1 MRPKR
6 GTVGPVFA
14 ALWLLAGCGGQ
25 TEVVN
30 TRQNAYAAAAQADQ
44 AFQSR
49 DYATAAERYAVAV
62 NGGGLNPDAY
72 ASAAVKLAVSYGALK
87 KFDEAH
93 AMLDKL
99 EQGAPNLDEINAAR
113 SFVFKKQGKAAEA
126 RAAFAKAKRFNP
138 RVQEFKG

>member
-1 MRPKR
+1 MRTER
-6 GTVGPVFA
+6 RILASGFA
-14 ALWLLAGCGGQ
+14 AVCLLAGCGSS
-25 TEVVN
+25 EVIE
-30 TRQNAYAAAAQADQ
+30 TRENAYAAVAAGDQ

-99 EQGAPNLDEINAAR
+99 EQGAPNLDEIHAAR
-113 SFVFKKQGKAAEA
+113 SFVLKKQGKAAEA
-126 RAAFAKAKRFNP
+126 RAAFAKARRINP
-138 RVQEFKG
+138 RIQEFKG